1 MNTKIKVC
9 NVEITHPDKV
19 LFSKSKTSK
28 IELVNYY
35 KKASKFMLKFLDKRL
50 LTELRCHDKNQKSCF
65 YKKHSESG
73 ENVEKFYVSKLKT
86 AENEYFYVKNVSQLI
101 GQVQLGT
108 IEFHIWGSK
117 IDNINK
123 PDIMVFDFDP
133 DEKLSIDKL
142 RQEVKHL
149 KQILDSLNLKSFLKT
164 SGGKGYHIC
173 VPFSPSVS
181 WQKFSNFAK
190 KVADLMEQNY
200 PSCTTTI
207 SKKDRKGK
215 VFIDYL
221 RNKKG
226 ATCVCPYSVRSKQ
239 DATISL
245 PIFWEQLDTILPN
258 EITVKNISDELLNQN
273 PWKNF
278 FKTKQTLK

>member
-1 MNTKIKVC
+1 MCKT
-9 NVEITHPDKV
+9 EITHPNKV
-19 LFSKSKTSK
+19 LFPKSKTTKLDLTLYYQKVSK
-28 IELVNYY
+28 L
-35 KKASKFMLKFLDKRL
+35 MLKFLNKRL
-50 LTELRCHDKNQKSCF
+50 LTEFRCHDKNKQYCF
-65 YKKHSESG
+65 YKKHAESG
-73 ENVEKFYVSKLKT
+73 ENVERFYIHKPQKI
-86 AENEYFYVKNVSQLI
+86 ENEFFFVKNATQLI
-101 GQVQLGT
+101 NQVQLGT
-108 IEFHIWGSK
+108 IEFHIWGAK
-117 IDNINK
+117 VDNINK

-133 DEKLSIDKL
+133 DEKLSLKNL

-190 KVADLMEQNY
+190 KVADLMEQNF
-200 PSCTTTI
+200 PQSCTTTI

-215 VFIDYL
+215 IFIDYL

-226 ATCVCPYSVRSKQ
+226 ATCVCPYSVRAKN

-245 PIFWEQLDTILPN
+245 PIFWEQLDSISPS
-258 EITVKNISDELLNQN
+258 EITVKTITDNLINQN

-278 FKTKQTLK
+278 FKTKQTLI